1 MTDPVLSTYS
11 LTKQFGGLFAVDD
24 VSLQFTEGRIHAIVG
39 PNGAGKSTL
48 VNLLSGELLP
58 TRGRIEHAGKDITR
72 LSTPRR
78 SQLGIGRSFQ
88 ITNIFSRFTCFENC
102 WLAAQSRL
110 PSSMRFIRPARRL
123 KDVEERTCKWLDTC
137 GLLPRKDTVASA
149 LSYGEQRQ
157 LEIAMVLATEPTLL
171 LLDEPMAGMGTE
183 ESGRLV
189 SLLRMLA
196 GDYTLIL
203 VDHDMDAVFAIADTL
218 TVMTD
223 GRVLDSGPLEQ
234 VRGNAAVQEA
244 YLGHTEA
251 IQA

>member
-1 MTDPVLSTYS
+1 MTGPVLRTYS

-24 VSLQFTEGRIHAIVG
+24 VSLEFEEGRIHAIVG

-48 VNLLSGELLP
+48 VNLLSGELFP
-58 TRGRIEHAGKDITR
+58 SRGRIEHAGTDITR
-72 LSTPRR
+72 FGAARR

-88 ITNIFSRFTCFENC
+88 KTNIFPGFTCFENC

-123 KDVEERTCKWLDTC
+123 ADVEERTNKWLDTC
-137 GLLPRKDTVASA
+137 GLLARGDTVAAA

-171 LLDEPMAGMGTE
+171 LLDEPMAGMGIE
-183 ESGRLV
+183 ESGQIV
-189 SLLRMLA
+189 SLLRKLA
-196 GDYTLIL
+196 DDYTLVL
-203 VDHDMDAVFAIADTL
+203 VDHDMDAVFAIADNL

-223 GRVLDSGPLEQ
+223 GRVLDTGPVEQ
-234 VRGNAAVQEA
+234 VRNNTAVQEA
-244 YLGHTEA
+244 YLGNIEA
-251 IQA
+251 VQG